1 MWKISE
7 LKSSRIRA
15 LLKKDRLLIALLSGI
30 LLLVV
35 TWPAGEEQEETGL
48 TGYGADAAA
57 GTAGSAGGSGASAAY
72 AADLERR
79 LEEVLSQT
87 EGVGRTEVMVT
98 LQSTAEKVVEKD
110 RESESE
116 SVEETDS
123 QGGTRTTVKSRSGS
137 STVYGEGESTARDG
151 GPYVT
156 KELSPAVEGVV
167 VLAQGGSRPET
178 VRDITEAVQ
187 ALFHVDTHKIKVMK
201 LKES

>member
-35 TWPAGEEQEETGL
+35 TWPAGEEQEEAGQ

-57 GTAGSAGGSGASAAY
+57 DTAGSAGGSGASAAY

-87 EGVGRTEVMVT
+87 EG
-98 LQSTAEKVVEKD
+98 
-110 RESESE
+110 
-116 SVEETDS
+116 
-123 QGGTRTTVKSRSGS
+123 GGAHGS
-137 STVYGEGESTARDG
+137 DGHAPVYGGEGGGEGPGERERVRGGDRQPGRHQDDRKEPVREQHRLRGGGKAQPGTG
-151 GPYVT
+151 GPM
-156 KELSPAVEGVV
+156 
-167 VLAQGGSRPET
+167 SR
-178 VRDITEAVQ
+178 RN
-187 ALFHVDTHKIKVMK
+187 
-201 LKES
+201 